1 MKESV
6 VLYTRTILIAIALI
20 MSWSI
25 VDVAL
30 VGARAFAD
38 DSPACGI
45 SGGSCTISTSGDEI
59 FYSGHGTR
67 LEGTSETTPGSDGR
81 PPSTVYVARWSSA
94 CTPFNP
100 TTGGETVDDGCV
112 KAVASCPG
120 GLMMTLWLREVSP
133 ILGDWE
139 RVRDECVGGSTPP
152 SPGGVTAS
160 EIRSV
165 VSEEL
170 RTRLPAPVV
179 RVQPGVVVPVN
190 FPVIFSAGDP
200 GPQGFSVSVPLPGQ
214 VSATPTYRWS
224 FGDGSFGDGRGT
236 PYDGTLPRVDP
247 WHYVSHL
254 YLAPKPRMTVSL
266 TVTWHATFTV
276 QGLPTFVLD
285 DIVLPAV
292 THTFAVKEAH
302 ATLVSTG

>member
-1 MKESV
+1 MRGITFRLAVALCGS
-6 VLYTRTILIAIALI
+6 ILIIAGPT
-20 MSWSI
+20 
-25 VDVAL
+25 AL
-30 VGARAFAD
+30 AEEPSDCGYSSTRCQFSVINGNEIHYVGVQ
-38 DSPACGI
+38 PT
-45 SGGSCTISTSGDEI
+45 GSTDTSTI
-59 FYSGHGTR
+59 
-67 LEGTSETTPGSDGR
+67 PGSPGSQ
-81 PPSTVYVARWSSA
+81 PTPIYLTTWSSA
-94 CTPFNP
+94 CGSDPAN
-100 TTGGETVDDGCV
+100 DDWCARAVTACV
-112 KAVASCPG
+112 NGPVGSR
-120 GLMMTLWLREVSP
+120 LMTLWRRQVSP
-133 ILGDWE
+133 VSGDWE
-139 RVRDECVGGSTPP
+139 RVRDECIGGSTPP

-165 VSEEL
+165 VREEL

-224 FGDGSFGDGRGT
+224 FGDGSFADGRGT
-236 PYDGTLPRVDP
+236 PYDGTSPRVDP